1 MVKVQNGGIKDILPP
16 NLISPETLSI
26 SYAMENAQKRMM
38 EFALSLHLYAEIEQV
53 PDRVLDLL
61 ALEVRT
67 QYYEQT
73 MPRKM
78 KERLVMQ
85 TLAWYMHA
93 GTPSILEEFLGTV
106 LEGGYIEEWYA
117 YGGSPYHFKAYALT
131 GDNELHLGYGTQVKR
146 SIEAYKNIRSW
157 LEFFMFIIQ
166 GEYHVPV
173 DYQSGVTFSG
183 CFSPRTDVRLKLDG
197 KWKLDGKRK
206 LSRYEDAGNR
216 YPSSITIRTH
226 VNARTGTKLDNFSA
240 RTEVY
245 QPIAN
250 TGTITFI
257 GKTESTPV
265 YRSNLTVRG
274 QAKTDMHTGDVR
286 ITVVNQLNGKWKL
299 DGTKKLNG
307 GLYLR

>member
-53 PDRVLDLL
+53 PDHVLDLL
-61 ALEVRT
+61 ALEMRT

-93 GTPSILEEFLGTV
+93 GTPSILDEFLGTV
-106 LEGGYIEEWYA
+106 LEGGYTEEWYT
-117 YGGSPYHFKAYALT
+117 YGGRPYHFKAYALT
-131 GDNELHLGYGTQVKR
+131 GDNELHLGYGTKVKR
-146 SIEAYKNIRSW
+146 SIEAYKNIRSR

-173 DYQSGVTFSG
+173 DYRSSVTFSG
-183 CFSPRTDVRLKLDG
+183 CFSPCTDVRLKLDG

-206 LSRYEDAGNR
+206 LSRYQAPGNR
-216 YPSSITIRTH
+216 YPSSITIRTR

-240 RTEVY
+240 RAEVY
-245 QPIAN
+245 QPITN
-250 TGTITFI
+250 TGAITFT
-257 GKTESTPV
+257 GKTEFAPA
-265 YRSNLTVRG
+265 YRSDLAVRG
-274 QAKTDMHTGDVR
+274 LTKVGIHTGDVR
-286 ITVVNQLNGKWKL
+286 ITVVNQLDGKWRL
-299 DGTKKLNG
+299 DGTKKING